1 MTGERGFVRTH
12 GRTVGAAAAIN
23 GEMHKRRGR
32 GAVAIIVGMV
42 MAVAGLLGSVVPAAA
57 APTVTYPGAIGSVS
71 LENENGGGPLVQW
84 QTVRISGEWA
94 VPVGA
99 QAGETFG
106 MTLPAEFSRQSA
118 GEFTIADPVTGLVV
132 ANCAVAAGAGPD
144 MVCTLTEAV
153 EGLEEVGGSFWME
166 ARASQTTTSETV
178 EFDLGDTVEIVDL
191 PGDGGVVPEDPAEEE
206 APYKY
211 GGETATDGML
221 KWVIG
226 IPSGYVDDG
235 SFTITDT
242 LDGDLT
248 GHHYTGDVKL
258 IQRAVVNG
266 EFVGDW
272 SEVDSSAYVIDVAD
286 DGRSFEFTA
295 SGLPVGGFAYELV
308 YFTQADAP
316 VAEGDVFG
324 NHATVD
330 TFETSA
336 THTVVESGGGD
347 GSGVAYTT
355 FSITKEVTGAQ
366 ADAARDA
373 TYTVRYS
380 VKGSDA
386 PPTTMSVPVGQP
398 VVSARAPLG
407 STFVIEE
414 IDLPEIQGVTW
425 GEWTIVGEG
434 VVDGGDGTYEVTPG
448 TTAGVE
454 LTLTNVANRTPV
466 VTPTPTPTPTPVN
479 PTPTPTPVTP
489 TPTPTPVTPTPT
501 PTPVTTPTATPT
513 PVAGGLALTGGESG
527 AAFLSLAFALIVGG
541 ALATGIAAKRRSSA
555 ARR

>member
-1 MTGERGFVRTH
+1 MTGERGFVRARR
-12 GRTVGAAAAIN
+12 RTIGEAKTAGGASS
-23 GEMHKRRGR
+23 RGR
-32 GAVAIIVGMV
+32 GIAAIIVGMV
-42 MAVAGLLGSVVPAAA
+42 MALAGLMGSVVPAAA
-57 APTVTYPGAIGSVS
+57 APSVTYPGAIGRIS
-71 LENENGGGPLVQW
+71 LENANGGGPLVQW
-84 QTVRISGEWA
+84 QTVRISGAWA
-94 VPVGA
+94 VPAGA

-118 GEFTIADPVTGLVV
+118 GEFTISDPVTGLVMADCV
-132 ANCAVAAGAGPD
+132 VAAGAGPD
-144 MVCTLTEAV
+144 IVCTLTEAV
-153 EGLEEVGGSFWME
+153 EGLEEVGGSFWMK

-206 APYKY
+206 EPYKY
-211 GGETATDGML
+211 GGLTATDGLL

-235 SFTITDT
+235 SFTIRDT
-242 LDGDLT
+242 LDSGLT

-266 EFVGDW
+266 ALVGDQR
-272 SEVDSSAYVIDVAD
+272 EVDPSAYVIDLAE
-286 DGRSFEFTA
+286 DGRSFEFAA
-295 SGLPVGGFAYELV
+295 SGLPAGGFAYELV

-316 VAEGDVFG
+316 VSEGDIFG
-324 NHATVD
+324 NRAIVD

-355 FSITKEVTGAQ
+355 FSITKEITGAQ

-373 TYTVRYS
+373 TYTVQYS

-386 PPTTMSVPVGQP
+386 PAATMSVPVGEP
-398 VVSARAPLG
+398 VISARAPLG

-414 IDLPEIQGVTW
+414 IDLPEIEGVTW
-425 GEWTIVGEG
+425 GEWTIAGEG

-454 LTLTNVANRTPV
+454 LTLTNIANLVPV
-466 VTPTPTPTPTPVN
+466 VTPTPTPTPTPI
-479 PTPTPTPVTP
+479 PTA
-489 TPTPTPVTPTPT
+489 T
-501 PTPVTTPTATPT
+501 PTPVTTPSPTPAPVTTPTPT

-527 AAFLSLAFALIVGG
+527 AAFLALALALVVGG
-541 ALATGIAAKRRSSA
+541 GLATGIAAKRRSSA

>member
-57 APTVTYPGAIGSVS
+57 APTVTYPGAISDVT
-71 LENENGGGPLVQW
+71 LENTHGGGPLEQW
-84 QTVRISGEWA
+84 QTVRIDAEWA
-94 VPVGA
+94 VPLGA
-99 QAGETFG
+99 SAGETFG
-106 MTLPAEFSRQSA
+106 MTLPAEFSRQAA
-118 GEFTIADPVTGLVV
+118 GDFVISDPLTGEVM
-132 ANCAVAAGAGPD
+132 ANCVVAAGQGPD
-144 MVCTLTEAV
+144 IVCTLTTAV
-153 EGLEEVGGSFWME
+153 EGKEDVGGSFWLQ
-166 ARASQTTTSETV
+166 AQASQSTTSETV

-191 PGDGGVVPEDPAEEE
+191 PGDGGVVPVDPAEQAE
-206 APYKY
+206 PYKY
-211 GGETATDGML
+211 GDATATDGRL
-221 KWVIG
+221 KWVVG

-235 SFTITDT
+235 AFTVTDT
-242 LDGDLT
+242 LDAGLA
-248 GHHYTGDVKL
+248 GQRYTGEVRL
-258 IQRAVVNG
+258 SQRPVENG
-266 EFVGDW
+266 AQVGTW
-272 SEVDSSAYVIDVAD
+272 TIVDPASYQIVFAD
-286 DGRSFEFTA
+286 DGQSFEFAA
-295 SGLPVGGFAYELV
+295 SDLPAGGFAYELL
-308 YFTQADAP
+308 YYTQADAP

-479 PTPTPTPVTP
+479 PTPTPVTP

>member
-1 MTGERGFVRTH
+1 MTGERGFVRARR
-12 GRTVGAAAAIN
+12 RTT
-23 GEMHKRRGR
+23 GEAKTTGGVKTRGR
-32 GAVAIIVGMV
+32 GIAAIIVGMV
-42 MAVAGLLGSVVPAAA
+42 MAVTGLLGSAVPATA
-57 APTVTYPGAIGSVS
+57 APTVTYPGAISGVS
-71 LENENGGGPLVQW
+71 LENQHGGGPLVQW
-84 QTVRISGEWA
+84 QNVRISGKWT
-94 VPVGA
+94 VPAGA

-118 GEFTIADPVTGLVV
+118 GEFTIADPVTGLVM
-132 ANCAVAAGAGPD
+132 ANCAVAAGGGPD

-153 EGLEEVGGSFWME
+153 EGLEKVGGTFWME

-191 PGDGGVVPEDPAEEE
+191 PGDGGVVPEDPAEQEE
-206 APYKY
+206 PYKY
-211 GGETATDGML
+211 GGETATDGLL

-242 LDGDLT
+242 LDAGLT

-258 IQRAVVNG
+258 VQRAVVNG
-266 EFVGDW
+266 ALVGDA
-272 SEVDSSAYVIDVAD
+272 SEVDPSAYVIDLAD
-286 DGRSFEFTA
+286 DGRSFEFVA
-295 SGLPVGGFAYELV
+295 SGLPARGFAYELV

-316 VAEGDVFG
+316 VADGDIFG
-324 NHATVD
+324 NHAIVD

-355 FSITKEVTGAQ
+355 FSITKQITGAQ
-366 ADAARDA
+366 ADAVRDA

-386 PPTTMSVPVGQP
+386 PPATMSVPVGQP

-425 GEWTIVGEG
+425 GEWTIAGEG
-434 VVDGGDGTYEVTPG
+434 VVHGGDGTYEVTPQ

-454 LTLTNVANRTPV
+454 LTLTNIANPVPV
-466 VTPTPTPTPTPVN
+466 VTPTPTPTPV
-479 PTPTPTPVTP
+479 VTP
-489 TPTPTPVTPTPT
+489 TPTPSPVVTPTPT
-501 PTPVTTPTATPT
+501 PSPIAAP
-513 PVAGGLALTGGESG
+513 GGLALTGGESG

-541 ALATGIAAKRRSSA
+541 GLATGIAARRRSSTG
-555 ARR
+555 RR